1 MLIPIQKN
9 PLPTEE
15 DFLFVNLSYENSGFI
30 HHQKILEN
38 VFLCG
43 SHHRNDYYGD

>member
-1 MLIPIQKN
+1 MLIATLKN
-9 PLPTEE
+9 HLPLEE
-15 DFLFVNLSYENSGFI
+15 HFLFVNLWYEDSGFI

-43 SHHRNDYYGD
+43 SYHRNDYYGD

>member
-1 MLIPIQKN
+1 MLILRSKN
-9 PLPTEE
+9 PLPSEE
-15 DFLFVNLSYENSGFI
+15 DFLFVVLCHENSGFI